1 MKTLSIALALLLAG
15 VLGALIAGAAVLLRG
30 GISAKV
36 EPTHLESVIARRLLP
51 LGIPDASR
59 RLRNPEPSSKEVL
72 AAGRA
77 HFADH
82 CAICHGNDGG
92 GQTEMGRNLYPRVPD
107 LRLPHTQQLTDG
119 ELFYIIENGIRLTG
133 MPGWGD
139 GSEASGRAG
148 IAVEQQRKAQA
159 EVLRHIPCGARAAAH
174 LHRQDDEWPARESGS
189 QPLDAGQLVAA
200 RLAPG
205 RPEIHQDHLPPIIGE
220 AVRRTVR
227 IAELQRRR
235 RREQRGDE
243 QRHQTSRAVMVY
255 LNRSGSS

>member
-1 MKTLSIALALLLAG
+1 MLFIALALLLAV
-15 VLGALIAGAAVLLRG
+15 VLGVLIAGAAVLFRG

-139 GSEASGRAG
+139 GSEESGRASWHLVAF
-148 IAVEQQRKAQA
+148 IRHLPHLTPA
-159 EVLRHIPCGARAAAH
+159 EKLEMDRLSPRSP
-174 LHRQDDEWPARESGS
+174 DEWREMQEDEAFLKGS
-189 QPLDAGQLVAA
+189 
-200 RLAPG
+200 APS
-205 RPEIHQDHLPPIIGE
+205 
-220 AVRRTVR
+220 
-227 IAELQRRR
+227 
-235 RREQRGDE
+235 RGD
-243 QRHQTSRAVMVY
+243 RHE
-255 LNRSGSS
+255 NR